1 MRRYTLTAAAVMAV
15 AVPIFWWLMP
25 DLVRL
30 VLGERFA
37 PATDAARV
45 ILLAAALQL
54 VFGWTKSLPVSI
66 GRPGLRVAAHA
77 IETAVLIPLL
87 VVFGRE
93 WGATGAAVAVT
104 VATLVFAAVWTF
116 LLLRLRGHP
125 PVQVSTA

>member
-1 MRRYTLTAAAVMAV
+1 MRRYTLSAAAVMAV

-66 GRPGLRVAAHA
+66 GRPGLRVAARDR
-77 IETAVLIPLL
+77 VRFLSSSSS
-87 VVFGRE
+87 GRE
-93 WGATGAAVAVT
+93 VQPAR
-104 VATLVFAAVWTF
+104 
-116 LLLRLRGHP
+116 RLR
-125 PVQVSTA
+125 